1 MKKYL
6 LNTAIAAATLAIAGF
21 SGPVSQTALAQEA
34 PEADAAAPAATETV
48 DVDPALWVVKDEDT
62 TIYLFGTVHFLRP
75 GLGWFDDAIE
85 TAFDS
90 SDELVVELVAPDG
103 PEAQQ
108 MVLKMAVDPSGT
120 TLRDKLDAGDRAE
133 YEAAMKKLGLPEA
146 AFDQFQPW
154 FASLNLGLMPALKS
168 GYDPNSGADKI
179 LIGAARK
186 ADKEVLELETIEFQM
201 NMLAGGDEATQ
212 IQALNYVVD
221 NVDETT
227 AMIDDMVD
235 AWGKGNHVE
244 LAKIMND
251 GIINDRMYDAFLTR
265 RNAAWSR
272 WIDERLDQPGTVFIA
287 VGAGH
292 LAGKGSVQTQLKL
305 RDIDTTRIEY

>member
-6 LNTAIAAATLAIAGF
+6 LNTAVGALTLALAGLA
-21 SGPVSQTALAQEA
+21 GPTTSTALAQEA
-34 PEADAAAPAATETV
+34 PVPATETV

-75 GLGWFDDAIE
+75 GLGWFDEAVK

-90 SDELVVELVAPDG
+90 SDELVVELIAPDG

-108 MVLKMAVDPSGT
+108 MVMKLATDASGK
-120 TLRDKLDAGDRAE
+120 TLRDKLETEDRTK

-146 AFDQFQPW
+146 AFDQFKPW
-154 FASLNLGLMPALKS
+154 FASLNLGLLPALKE
-168 GYDPNSGADKI
+168 GYDPNSGADKV
-179 LIGAARK
+179 LIGAAK
-186 ADKEVLELETIEFQM
+186 KSNMKISELETMEFQM

-212 IQALNYVVD
+212 ITALNYIVENTD
-221 NVDETT
+221 SSADT
-227 AMIDDMVD
+227 IDKMVD
-235 AWGKGNHVE
+235 AWSQGNPDA
-244 LAKIMND
+244 LAEVMNE
-251 GIINDRMYDAFLTR
+251 GIINGRMYDAFLTR

-292 LAGKGSVQTQLKL
+292 LAGKGDVQSQLKL
-305 RDIDTTRIEY
+305 RNIDTTRIDY